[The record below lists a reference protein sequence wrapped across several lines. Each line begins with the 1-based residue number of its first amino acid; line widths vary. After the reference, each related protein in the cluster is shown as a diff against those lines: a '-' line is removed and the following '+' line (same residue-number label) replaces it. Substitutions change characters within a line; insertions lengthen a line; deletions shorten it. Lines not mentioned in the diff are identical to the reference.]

1 MLPARQYP
9 GEVAYRLLM
18 LLVPDLGKVAGDLEQ
33 HSLMRCDL
41 PRAFLPHAFIKI
53 SDRGAQHAGNLK
65 KSPRGDAIDAVLIF
79 MSLLIAYPDH
89 FAELLLGQAQQY
101 APFADPPADMIVDR
115 GG

>member
-1 MLPARQYP
+1 LLPARQYP

-53 SDRGAQHAGNLK
+53 SDRGTQHAGNLK
-65 KSPRGDAIDAVLIF
+65 KSSSGDAIDPCSYL
-79 MSLLIAYPDH
+79 
-89 FAELLLGQAQQY
+89 
-101 APFADPPADMIVDR
+101 
-115 GG
+115 